1 MDLGVPSFLTGAGE
15 SGLGAVFVL
24 LLELITVLFGAGTG
38 LAAGELLAGLLGVV
52 PRAAFSSP
60 VITELSTSS
69 VLFVASVSCA
79 CISAVLVL
87 KASLALLITC
97 STLSLKE
104 SPCHNHLVP
113 SLVGAKVN

>member
-1 MDLGVPSFLTGAGE
+1 MVGGRLALGVPSFLAGAGE

-24 LLELITVLFGAGTG
+24 LPEDTTVLLGIGTG

-60 VITELSTSS
+60 DTTELNTSS
-69 VLFVASVSCA
+69 VLFVASASAA
-79 CISAVLVL
+79 CISAVLFL
-87 KASLALLITC
+87 KASLALFITC

-104 SPCHNHLVP
+104 SPYTTII
-113 SLVGAKVN
+113 